1 MQQKYALIVAG
12 GTGSRMGTDIPKQY
26 QALAGKP
33 ILMHTLAQFTK
44 SASNPQL
51 IVVIHK
57 DMRDYWLSLC
67 EKHNF
72 TIPHAVVDGG
82 NTRFQSVKNGLQH
95 IMDQD
100 QAAESLIAIH
110 DAARPLIN
118 PVLID
123 QSYAEA
129 SSNGACIVAM
139 ASSNSIRMGDR
150 HQNKAVDRSH
160 VWSVQTPQTFQLG
173 LLAEAFQQAESPLF
187 TDDASVVEQLGHAIH
202 IIPGEQKNIKITFP
216 EDLEIAAL
224 LLKK

>member
-26 QALAGKP
+26 QMLAGKP
-33 ILMHTLAQFTK
+33 VLMHTLAQFTH
-44 SASNPQL
+44 SASKPQL
-51 IVVIHK
+51 IVVLHK

-72 TIPHAVVDGG
+72 TIAHALVDGG
-82 NTRFQSVKNGLQH
+82 STRFQSVKNGLH
-95 IMDQD
+95 YILDQD
-100 QAAESLIAIH
+100 QSAQSLIAIH

-118 PVLID
+118 PALID

-129 SSNGACIVAM
+129 DSSGACIVAM
-139 ASSNSIRMGDR
+139 ASSNSIRIGDTTE
-150 HQNKAVDRSH
+150 NKAVDRSQ

-173 LLAEAFQQAESPLF
+173 ILEKAFQQEESPLF